1 MNTTTIR
8 TTKDYDD
15 FEMIESNRPINWK
28 KVERMRGEIRNKNLS
43 SAYVVIVNSK
53 TAGKKRYNTSGTKYP
68 VVDGQHRFMSLKLE
82 GKKIYYLVNDN
93 VTLDDIPRAAS
104 MQNAWKLNDYI
115 HHYAVPPIN
124 NMKYQLFQSYMETN
138 KFPASTTAV
147 ILLGQRSQLVIAK
160 IKAGNMTFKRSWNRA
175 YKFAECV
182 KDFSKY
188 VKFNKNARFLEA
200 YVRVFD
206 HPKYDHKRMMTKF
219 EYLSDKIY
227 RCSDAQ
233 SFLAQFE
240 YIYNYNARDKVK
252 FID

>member
-115 HHYAVPPIN
+115 HHFAAPPRN
-124 NMKYQLFQSYMETN
+124 DMKYQLFQSYMQTN

-147 ILLGQRSQLVIAK
+147 ILLGHRSHPIIDQM
-160 IKAGNMTFKRSWNRA
+160 KAGVLKFKRNWNSA

-188 VKFNKNARFLEA
+188 VNFNKNARFLEA

-206 HPKYDHKRMMTKF
+206 HPDYDHKRMMAKF
-219 EYLSDKIY
+219 NYLSNKIN
-227 RCSDAQ
+227 RCADAQ
-233 SFLAQFE
+233 SFLEQFE